1 MENTFEKIADQGA
14 LENWITRSYREPVVI
29 FKHSNSCG
37 ISARAHAEMSRV
49 DLPIGLV
56 TVQDERDVSDE
67 IETRFNLAHET
78 PQALVLRN
86 SEIVWSGS
94 HGQITS
100 NALVAAVEKA
110 NTIKQKV
117 QTGAE

>member
-1 MENTFEKIADQGA
+1 MENTFERLADQGA
-14 LENWITRSYREPVVI
+14 LENWIARSYREPVVI
-29 FKHSNSCG
+29 FKHSNACG
-37 ISARAHAEMSRV
+37 VSGRAYTEMSKV
-49 DLPIGLV
+49 DRPVGLV
-56 TVQDERDVSDE
+56 TVQTERDVSDE

-100 NALVAAVEKA
+100 NALAAAVEKA
-110 NTIKQKV
+110 NTIEQKV
-117 QTGAE
+117 QTGHE